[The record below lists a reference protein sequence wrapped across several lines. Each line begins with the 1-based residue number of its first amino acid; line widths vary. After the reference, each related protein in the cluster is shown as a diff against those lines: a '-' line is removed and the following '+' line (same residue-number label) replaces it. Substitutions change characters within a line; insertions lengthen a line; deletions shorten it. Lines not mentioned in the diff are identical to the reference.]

1 MSHTSQENGRDILSE
16 DLSSR
21 TIHSCL
27 LPRKDK
33 IRPISWLEIP
43 QDLGLR
49 RRSACHTFSELIIH
63 CRPFLYVGSP
73 LGLEL
78 VSVTICFLFDTVTD
92 FPPST
97 KQISM
102 AVCWVCF
109 FLLKIL
115 FFCFTV
121 WARYL
126 SVSERSFR
134 KCYRLL
140 GYELLY
146 RLWATIGKT
155 STLRC
160 TRFLLFFFVDSVV
173 FLYYYP
179 QCLGK
184 PFAQT
189 VTNCLLSSEENTKN
203 QSFLMFL
210 FMTLGI
216 NMIPRK
222 MNPFFS
228 STIWALSVDIFHFS
242 ISRPSKLNS
251 MGYSFCI
258 FWSVKCIL
266 TWQRWHFQA
275 C

>member
-16 DLSSR
+16 DLSSK

-78 VSVTICFLFDTVTD
+78 VSVTICFLFDTFTD

-140 GYELLY
+140 RYELLY
-146 RLWATIGKT
+146 RLWATTGKT

-160 TRFLLFFFVDSVV
+160 TRFLCFF
-173 FLYYYP
+173 
-179 QCLGK
+179 C
-184 PFAQT
+184 
-189 VTNCLLSSEENTKN
+189 
-203 QSFLMFL
+203 
-210 FMTLGI
+210 
-216 NMIPRK
+216 
-222 MNPFFS
+222 
-228 STIWALSVDIFHFS
+228 
-242 ISRPSKLNS
+242 
-251 MGYSFCI
+251 
-258 FWSVKCIL
+258 
-266 TWQRWHFQA
+266 
-275 C
+275 